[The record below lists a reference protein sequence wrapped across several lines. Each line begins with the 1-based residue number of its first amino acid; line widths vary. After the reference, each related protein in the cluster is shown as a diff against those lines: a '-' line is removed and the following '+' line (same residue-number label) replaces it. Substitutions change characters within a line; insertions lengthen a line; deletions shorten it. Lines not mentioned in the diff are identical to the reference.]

1 MPDTSSLNWMDWI
14 TLAIVLVSIL
24 RGTRYGV
31 LAGAGDLAA
40 LIAAFFVAS
49 ALYAQGAAVLHH
61 WFDLARQQPP
71 LERLPGLPP
80 PWEALLSFVV
90 IWLGLYIPA
99 GNIVRWLLGHAAV
112 PASRMLGG
120 LLGGVRGLALVTA
133 LLVIMLAAP
142 FHRVVAA
149 DAARS
154 RVAPFLLKARENV
167 EKFLLPTLPVHVP
180 RIGPGGTLF

>member
-1 MPDTSSLNWMDWI
+1 MLDTSSLNWMDWI

-24 RGTRYGV
+24 RGTRYGL

-40 LIAAFFVAS
+40 LVGAFFAAS
-49 ALYAQGAAVLHH
+49 ALYAQGTVVFHGWL
-61 WFDLARQQPP
+61 DLARQQP
-71 LERLPGLPP
+71 LLDRLPGLPP
-80 PWEALLSFVV
+80 PWEALLSFVA

-99 GNIVRWLLGHAAV
+99 GSLVRWLLGHTAV

-133 LLVIMLAAP
+133 ILVIMLAAP

-154 RVAPFLLKARENV
+154 RVAPYLLRAHEGV
-167 EKFLLPTLPVHVP
+167 EKLLLPTLPVRVP
-180 RIGPGGTLF
+180 RLGPGGTLF

>member
-31 LAGAGDLAA
+31 LAGLGDLAV
-40 LIAAFFVAS
+40 LIAAFFGAS
-49 ALYAQGAAVLHH
+49 ALYVQGAALLHH
-61 WFDLARQQPP
+61 GLELLRQHP
-71 LERLPGLPP
+71 LLDRLPGLPP
-80 PWEALLSFVV
+80 PWEALITFVA
-90 IWLGLYIPA
+90 IWLALYLPT
-99 GNIVRWLLGHAAV
+99 GFVVRWLLGRPEF
-112 PASRMLGG
+112 PASRVLGG
-120 LLGGVRGLALVTA
+120 LLGGVRGLVLVTV
-133 LLVIMLAAP
+133 LLVITLAAP

-154 RVAPFLLKARENV
+154 RVAPYLLRANEGV
-167 EKFLLPTLPVHVP
+167 EKFVLPTLPVRVP

>member
-1 MPDTSSLNWMDWI
+1 MFDTTSLNWMDWI

-40 LIAAFFVAS
+40 LIGAFFAAS
-49 ALYAQGAAVLHH
+49 ATYVQGAAVLHG
-61 WFDLARQQPP
+61 WLDSVWQRP
-71 LERLPGLPP
+71 LLDRLPALPP
-80 PWEALLSFVV
+80 AWEALISFVV

-120 LLGGVRGLALVTA
+120 LVGGVRGLALVTA
-133 LLVIMLAAP
+133 FLVIMLAAP

-154 RVAPFLLKARENV
+154 RVAPYLLRAHAGV
-167 EKFLLPTLPVHVP
+167 EKLLLPSLPVRVP

>member
-40 LIAAFFVAS
+40 LIAAFFAAS
-49 ALYAQGAAVLHH
+49 ALYTQGAVALYR
-61 WFDLARQQPP
+61 WLDLARHQP
-71 LERLPGLPP
+71 LLDRLPGMPP
-80 PWEALLSFVV
+80 AWEALLSFIV

-99 GNIVRWLLGHAAV
+99 GNIVRWVLGHAAV

-154 RVAPFLLKARENV
+154 RVAPYLLKAHEGV

>member
-31 LAGAGDLAA
+31 LAGAGNLVA
-40 LIAAFFVAS
+40 LIGAFFAAS
-49 ALYAQGAAVLHH
+49 ALYAQGAVVLGG
-61 WFDLARQQPP
+61 WLDLAQRQPL

-80 PWEALLSFVV
+80 SWEALLSFIA
-90 IWLGLYIPA
+90 IWLGLYIPV

-154 RVAPFLLKARENV
+154 RVAPYLLRAHAGM
-167 EKFLLPTLPVHVP
+167 EKLLLPSFPVRVP
-180 RIGPGGTLF
+180 RIGPGGSLF